1 MWHSPGPSPEALPSS
16 LPDEAPKLGGAVCC
30 SPPEL
35 PPAAHASPGTL
46 LRDAVVLHRPAFGRP
61 AAVGGDAPRN
71 GCGSDECDG
80 APPAPAPGAR
90 PARRPRLPVPRALD
104 DADRYPAR
112 AALSDGRA
120 GERGSDCSGP
130 PLAGADKPSL
140 FQASPGCPSDSGDT
154 GFGLSAQPVAG
165 ATSCGGAAAR
175 PASPSMSLSLAAS
188 RAAPAATDQPAK
200 AWACGQA
207 PPFQSAGATG
217 GPRQRS
223 PVCPQPAAL
232 AAADL
237 PRRARALRRFAQSS
251 TNRSGANAT
260 RRTTFPVCT
269 RSYAPEQARARMTL
283 VWGGSETGSGEGRG
297 RVGSKLALHFSCGSW
312 PGPTRTSGGG
322 SPDDTTL
329 EHQTGPLFGLT
340 ACASSRPSARHRA
353 RPRTCPPAL
362 GPSPTRRR
370 RSHPAPRPAP
380 PSAPRPRSSPPRRP
394 RHSASRSS

>member
-1 MWHSPGPSPEALPSS
+1 MAEPVREGATAAARRLRGPTSPRCSKRRLAAPPIPETRASGFLRS
-16 LPDEAPKLGGAVCC
+16 LWPV
-30 SPPEL
+30 
-35 PPAAHASPGTL
+35 PPAA
-46 LRDAVVLHRPAFGRP
+46 
-61 AAVGGDAPRN
+61 
-71 GCGSDECDG
+71 
-80 APPAPAPGAR
+80 
-90 PARRPRLPVPRALD
+90 
-104 DADRYPAR
+104 
-112 AALSDGRA
+112 A
-120 GERGSDCSGP
+120 GQRHGP
-130 PLAGADKPSL
+130 PRHPCRCRSL
-140 FQASPGCPSDSGDT
+140 PAERRQQPPTSP
-154 GFGLSAQPVAG
+154 
-165 ATSCGGAAAR
+165 R
-175 PASPSMSLSLAAS
+175 
-188 RAAPAATDQPAK
+188 K